1 MLEKLV
7 LATFSPTLLSSSSSV
22 IGAHVAMGGTR
33 QMEPWSL
40 ALSICVV
47 TVVVAFHVLEVRTL
61 IRFRRL
67 DKSTPMWQGNEKPLN
82 NAEVDDPCLA
92 LLGKFRILRPKL
104 RGRGGFEAPD
114 EDAVEPARTERALR
128 RALSCG
134 FWRYCGGEEERLG
147 DVLETLP
154 MWLDDAN
161 EGTGIFFVIT
171 QNLLQLGI
179 AMTTGFMHAHPWLM
193 TQPGGVAINL
203 LLITMQVALVV
214 WVMSKK
220 SNDLYTEG
228 DAWIGFIS
236 ELTSSCLMFASNR
249 LSQAASAAGTT
260 TPQGAEDLRM
270 SLVLAQSAARLLVL
284 TAFVPMA
291 LTAYDSFVVPV
302 VQMCW
307 KSEMSYAETAAQVVV
322 AAVTLP
328 IAIAQNSFGMGSGG
342 MAQDFASAME
352 GSAVELASAVAEG
365 GEEVDEEE
373 ALSAPPEEPP
383 RAALTNAAKKR
394 LKRVEYLTR
403 VRRKAALK
411 VKERGGRTAD

>member
-1 MLEKLV
+1 
-7 LATFSPTLLSSSSSV
+7 
-22 IGAHVAMGGTR
+22 
-33 QMEPWSL
+33 
-40 ALSICVV
+40 
-47 TVVVAFHVLEVRTL
+47 
-61 IRFRRL
+61 
-67 DKSTPMWQGNEKPLN
+67 
-82 NAEVDDPCLA
+82 
-92 LLGKFRILRPKL
+92 
-104 RGRGGFEAPD
+104 
-114 EDAVEPARTERALR
+114 
-128 RALSCG
+128 
-134 FWRYCGGEEERLG
+134 
-147 DVLETLP
+147 
-154 MWLDDAN
+154 
-161 EGTGIFFVIT
+161 
-171 QNLLQLGI
+171 
-179 AMTTGFMHAHPWLM
+179 
-193 TQPGGVAINL
+193 
-203 LLITMQVALVV
+203 
-214 WVMSKK
+214 
-220 SNDLYTEG
+220 
-228 DAWIGFIS
+228 
-236 ELTSSCLMFASNR
+236 
-249 LSQAASAAGTT
+249 
-260 TPQGAEDLRM
+260 M

-328 IAIAQNSFGMGSGG
+328 IAIAQSSFGMGSGG

-411 VKERGGRTAD
+411 ERGGRTAD